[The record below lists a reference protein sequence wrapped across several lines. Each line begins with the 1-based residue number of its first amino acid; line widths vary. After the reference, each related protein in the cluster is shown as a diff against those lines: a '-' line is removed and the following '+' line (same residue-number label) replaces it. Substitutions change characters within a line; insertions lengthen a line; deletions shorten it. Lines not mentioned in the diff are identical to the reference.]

1 MAKRYRPLAAI
12 VLLLFLLAGCTPKQS
27 AEDALEIGAALESPL
42 PAAAAEVPGAVPPAQ
57 ANAANT
63 KAQNGTVS
71 IVDAVAVHFPGVLYG
86 AVAYR
91 NDGSAP
97 VALSAATFIF
107 HYAGGSQT
115 SDFTPIA
122 ANSDIV
128 MPGETAYCTLWL
140 PYDDA
145 RGVPENL
152 AVEAELTAQGVTQS
166 AQQLTVGDA
175 RLIQNYPGFATLSGS
190 LKNPGVKNCD
200 LNVVY
205 AGMYDEN
212 GKLLAV
218 WYFTRNAVLQPG
230 EDTAFVVHL
239 QALPLEGLAERTKEI
254 RFRAF
259 GI

>member
-1 MAKRYRPLAAI
+1 MAKRYRLLAAI
-12 VLLLFLLAGCTPKQS
+12 LMMLLLLAGCTPKQS

-42 PAAAAEVPGAVPPAQ
+42 PAAAGAPQEQPAQ
-57 ANAANT
+57 AIAANT
-63 KAQNGTVS
+63 KAQDGTVS
-71 IVDAVAVHFPGVLYG
+71 IVDAVAAYFPGVLYG

-91 NDGSAP
+91 NDSSAP

-107 HYAGGSQT
+107 RYAGGSQT

-122 ANSDIV
+122 ANSDVV

-152 AVEAELTAQGVTQS
+152 TVEAELTAQGVAQS

-175 RLIQNYPGFATLSGS
+175 RLVQNYPGFATLSGS

-239 QALPLEGLAERTKEI
+239 QALPMEGLAERTKEI